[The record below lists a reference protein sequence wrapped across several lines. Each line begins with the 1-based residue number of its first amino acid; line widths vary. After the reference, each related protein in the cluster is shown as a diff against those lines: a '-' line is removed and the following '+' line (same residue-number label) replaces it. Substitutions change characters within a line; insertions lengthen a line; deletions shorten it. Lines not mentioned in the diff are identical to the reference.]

1 MTDHPERVRVMR
13 PILKFLGPN
22 YIFGMNEARHF
33 KFGVQIDTY
42 TDACMMDDRLPPIE
56 MWPGLCAV

>member
-1 MTDHPERVRVMR
+1 MR

-42 TDACMMDDRLPPIE
+42 TDACMMDDGLPPIE